1 MTIQD
6 ELRLKSLQSK
16 YESEAQD
23 LREKLAK
30 KKDKLKAAESRIRA
44 RITTAERKRR
54 TRRLI
59 LMGSY
64 LEHVTSDDPHSLD
77 RLMKGLD
84 GFLERE
90 RDRELFDLPPRSDPS
105 LRQGV

>member
-6 ELRLKSLQSK
+6 EARLRALQST

-30 KKDKLKAAESRIRA
+30 KKAKLKAAESRIRA
-44 RITTAERKRR
+44 RISARKRKRR

-64 LEHVTSDDPHSLD
+64 LEHVTKTDPHSLD

-84 GFLERE
+84 EFLERD
-90 RDRELFDLPPRSDPS
+90 RDRELFDLPSN
-105 LRQGV
+105 QGKP